1 MTNPTMSAPRFRV
14 TIQHS
19 PASDTRRA
27 PRDDYS
33 AGNYSYLIEADS
45 IAEAVAQI
53 PTDKVGELTPTTRIV
68 AVEELPDWA
77 PAKYSDAEIAEIL
90 HALDYKLGGYVPE
103 LFCRSNLDNHLH
115 LDHDA
120 VIDIATDIVEHH
132 SGFYDCTLTPDPDG
146 DAVILEVF
154 DRATKTYRGNTI
166 ETKRLSDDPYAEGYA
181 GLIALARGVI
191 NHLAALM

>member
-1 MTNPTMSAPRFRV
+1 MNNPTMPAPRFRV
-14 TIQHS
+14 TIQHC

-27 PRDDYS
+27 PRDDYP
-33 AGNYSYLIEADS
+33 AGNYSYLVEADS

-53 PTDKVGELTPTTRIV
+53 PTDKVGELTPATRIV

-90 HALDYKLGGYVPE
+90 HALDYEPGGYAPE
-103 LFCRSNLDNHLH
+103 LFCRSTFGNHLH
-115 LDHDA
+115 IDHDA
-120 VIDIATDIVEHH
+120 VVDVATDIVNHL
-132 SGFYDCTLTPDPDG
+132 SSVYGCTLTPDPDG

-154 DRATKTYRGNTI
+154 DRADKTYRGNTV

-191 NHLAALM
+191 NHLAVLM

>member
-53 PTDKVGELTPTTRIV
+53 PTDKVDELTPTTRIV

>member
-1 MTNPTMSAPRFRV
+1 MNNPTMSAPRFRV

-27 PRDDYS
+27 PRDDYP
-33 AGNYSYLIEADS
+33 AGNYSYLVEADS
-45 IAEAVAQI
+45 ITEAVAQI

-77 PAKYSDAEIAEIL
+77 PAKYSDAEIAGIL
-90 HALDYKLGGYVPE
+90 HALDYEPGGDAPE
-103 LFCRSNLDNHLH
+103 LFCRSNLGNHLH

-120 VIDIATDIVEHH
+120 VIDVATDIVDHL
-132 SGFYDCTLTPDPDG
+132 SGFYGCTLTPDPDG

-166 ETKRLSDDPYAEGYA
+166 GTKRLSDDPYAEGYA

>member
-1 MTNPTMSAPRFRV
+1 MSSPRFRV
-14 TIQHS
+14 TIQHF

-27 PRDDYS
+27 PRDDYP
-33 AGNYSYLIEADS
+33 AGNHSYLIEADS

-53 PTDKVGELTPTTRIV
+53 PTDKFEEPTPTTRIV

-77 PAKYSDAEIAEIL
+77 LAKSSDAEIADIL
-90 HALDYKLGGYVPE
+90 HALDYEPDGYVPE
-103 LFCRSNLDNHLH
+103 LFCRSNIDNHPH

-120 VIDIATDIVEHH
+120 VIDIATDIVSHL
-132 SGFYDCTLTPDPDG
+132 SGFHSCTLTPDPDG

-154 DRATKTYRGNTI
+154 DHATETYRGNTI

-181 GLIALARGVI
+181 GLIALTRGII
-191 NHLAALM
+191 NHLAPLM